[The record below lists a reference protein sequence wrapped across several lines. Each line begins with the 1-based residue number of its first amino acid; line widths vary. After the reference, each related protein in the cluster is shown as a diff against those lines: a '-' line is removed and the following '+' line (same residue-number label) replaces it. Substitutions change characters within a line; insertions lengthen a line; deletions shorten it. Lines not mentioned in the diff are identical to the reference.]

1 VYDTLSDGDG
11 LLILVDRIWSRGM
24 SKVTLI
30 FGAKEEHLRILR
42 EEIDPAGIVLRK

>member
-11 LLILVDRIWSRGM
+11 LLILIDGIWSRGM

-30 FGAKEEHLRILR
+30 FGAKEEKFNNAVALIAPSDDLFN
-42 EEIDPAGIVLRK
+42 